1 MCLKRKW
8 AYNSLSIIA
17 AMLWLHEEQSMNDDF
32 RYPLILS
39 WTTQFCY
46 YLFEDTGGVPYGEKV
61 SSKTHLTVPVSCH
74 IRKNINISG
83 VPCIQTC
90 NVVVRSEYTVQDILI
105 HIINSQ

>member
-1 MCLKRKW
+1 MSI
-8 AYNSLSIIA
+8 YNSLSKIA

-46 YLFEDTGGVPYGEKV
+46 YLFENTGGVPYGEKV

-74 IRKNINISG
+74 KWKNINISG
-83 VPCIQTC
+83 V
-90 NVVVRSEYTVQDILI
+90 EYHVYRRATLLSDQNTQFKIFWFIL
-105 HIINSQ
+105 

>member
-1 MCLKRKW
+1 MSI
-8 AYNSLSIIA
+8 YNSLSIIA

-74 IRKNINISG
+74 IIYEKISG
-83 VPCIQTC
+83 VHVYRRATLLSDQNTQFKIFWF
-90 NVVVRSEYTVQDILI
+90 IL
-105 HIINSQ
+105 

>member
-1 MCLKRKW
+1 MSI
-8 AYNSLSIIA
+8 YNSLSIIA

-46 YLFEDTGGVPYGEKV
+46 YLFVDTGGVPYGEKV

-74 IRKNINISG
+74 IIYEKISG

-90 NVVVRSEYTVQDILI
+90 NVVVRSEYTV
-105 HIINSQ
+105 